1 MNNYFFSYEMPGIF
15 AKFPRQILP
24 YIQLSRPY
32 HFAGGVIPCLMGFHF
47 ASVQHDVLKW
57 YTLFIIGAFAILG
70 AGATLNDII
79 DEKIDKSYYR
89 SMARP
94 IPSGRICVLS
104 AIMYFVL
111 QLFIAFFVWL
121 QLPDVVKI
129 MTLVEFALVA
139 IYPFM
144 KRIMNFTQFYLGFI
158 VGLPVLFSYCLF
170 EEKLTLSAIFLSIA
184 ISVHC
189 VIFDT
194 FFEYSEY
201 FHNKDMRA
209 KSIVF
214 LVGKNSKL
222 FFYILSIF
230 CLICL
235 LSAGHLSDKSLIY
248 YISCLST
255 ILFMIVKIYLTD
267 IYNQEQCLK
276 TFLSI
281 QLSSIFILIGIILSA
296 YIK

>member
-1 MNNYFFSYEMPGIF
+1 MNRYFFSYELPGIF
-15 AKFPRQILP
+15 SKFPRRLLP

-47 ASVQHDVLKW
+47 ASVQYDVLKW
-57 YTLFIIGAFAILG
+57 YILFIIGSFAILG

-89 SMARP
+89 SMTRP

-104 AIMYFVL
+104 AIMYFVF
-111 QLFIAFFVWL
+111 QTFIAFFVWL
-121 QLPDVVKI
+121 QLPEMVKI
-129 MTLVEFALVA
+129 LTLIEFALIA

-144 KRIMNFTQFYLGFI
+144 KRIMNFTQIYLGLI
-158 VGLPVLFSYCLF
+158 VGFPVLFSYCLF
-170 EEKLTLSAIFLSIA
+170 EGTITSSSIFLFIA
-184 ISVHC
+184 ISIHC
-189 VIFDT
+189 LIFDT

-201 FHNKDMRA
+201 FHNKDMKA

-222 FFYILSIF
+222 FFYICTMVF
-230 CLICL
+230 CGCLIT
-235 LSAGHLSDKSLIY
+235 AGAMSNKSLIY
-248 YISCLST
+248 HVFCGLTSLFI
-255 ILFMIVKIYLTD
+255 ILKIKFTD
-267 IYNQEQCLK
+267 IYNQEECLK
-276 TFLSI
+276 TFLMI